1 MWVLDDMV
9 QPQAYKGPSQ
19 SSSKAL
25 GLQLACLS
33 GSEAQAELLHQG
45 VDLLLLGNEGEQ
57 VAHDGLEVL
66 RGQAGLA
73 GQAGQH
79 VRQQVVD
86 GACTLKEKER
96 KGLIFSAITTGGS
109 QGSSPELLVPCTTI
123 LSPPK
128 DDNSNH
134 GELMIYHYSM

>member
-1 MWVLDDMV
+1 MWVLDDMM
-9 QPQAYKGPSQ
+9 QPQEYKGPRQ

-66 RGQAGLA
+66 WGQAGLA

-79 VRQQVVD
+79 VWQQVVD
-86 GACTLKEKER
+86 GACTLHHKEK
-96 KGLIFSAITTGGS
+96 KGLCFS
-109 QGSSPELLVPCTTI
+109 
-123 LSPPK
+123 
-128 DDNSNH
+128 
-134 GELMIYHYSM
+134 